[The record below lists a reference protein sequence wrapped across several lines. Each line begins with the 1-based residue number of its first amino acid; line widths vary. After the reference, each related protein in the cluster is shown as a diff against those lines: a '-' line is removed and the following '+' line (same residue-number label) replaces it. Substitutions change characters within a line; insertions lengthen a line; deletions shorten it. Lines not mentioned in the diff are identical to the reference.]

1 MDFNGNGST
10 RSIEPLEVL
19 ADFYT
24 NEKWKFHRYFY
35 SHVSNRV
42 LSEEDATELA
52 KDLTQDTF
60 TLAVRHMNGEKVSRL
75 KPYVWKIAQNR
86 LKMFYKADGDYLDFM
101 HNTRER
107 DIPFL
112 HNMNTLNELLNYY
125 GNKLKEN
132 KNSQSL
138 IFDVLAGTYNG
149 KHNLEKYVILN
160 EELGIIFKIISKFE
174 KKYRDAIILHHFY
187 QVKYDQIAQMN
198 GVMLS
203 TAKGWAHKAKRML
216 ADRIREV
223 YFPKSKTW

>member
-112 HNMNTLNELLNYY
+112 HNMNTLNE
-125 GNKLKEN
+125 
-132 KNSQSL
+132 
-138 IFDVLAGTYNG
+138 
-149 KHNLEKYVILN
+149 
-160 EELGIIFKIISKFE
+160 ELGIIFKIISKFE